1 MKMNLLTIGAVALA
15 VCATQQGARATL
27 ITSGTADF
35 TSTSDGSMV
44 VSYDVFFNAN
54 NSLYTYFYAFTPVIL
69 APTQDNPDPGAIGQ
83 FTVNAG
89 YVLSVFSA
97 GDSVSGDPGV
107 PLADS
112 TLTSITESGI
122 ADNVDGV
129 VTWTYN
135 PYATTAQLVGFT
147 SSFGPANGSGSLND
161 HGLGPWGDSQGNGE
175 PILIPAPV
183 PEASTVMAGALMLLP
198 FGIGA
203 IRSLRKER
211 IS

>member
-1 MKMNLLTIGAVALA
+1 MNLLTIGAVALA

-35 TSTSDGSMV
+35 TSTSDGPMV

-54 NSLYTYFYAFTPVIL
+54 NSLYTYLYAFTPNVSG
-69 APTQDNPDPGAIGQ
+69 QDNAGSIGQ

-97 GDSVSGDPGV
+97 GDDVSGDPGV

-129 VTWTYN
+129 VTWTYD

-161 HGLGPWGDSQGNGE
+161 HGLGPWGDSQGD

-183 PEASTVMAGALMLLP
+183 PEASTIMAGALMLLP

-203 IRSLRKER
+203 IRSLRRDR
-211 IS
+211 IF